1 MAMVLGVLALT
12 LAAPAQ
18 ARKPRYAGVMTLG
31 GGPVRTGSQGGYWQ
45 SRFTVSEPRRITYS
59 ACVVHLTR
67 KDTVSC
73 KPGHTGARGIS
84 RLFFAGFVN
93 AHPGRWAVRFFIH
106 GHQVASWRF
115 RVRSEGV

>member
-1 MAMVLGVLALT
+1 MAVVLAALALP

-18 ARKPRYAGVMTLG
+18 ARKQKYDGVMTLG
-31 GGPVRTGSQGGYWQ
+31 GGPVRTGSQGAYWQ
-45 SRFTVSEPRRITYS
+45 SRFTVSKPRRATYT

-73 KPGHTGARGIS
+73 KPGHTGARGVS

-93 AHPGRWAVRFFIH
+93 AHPGRWVVRFFIL
-106 GHQVASWRF
+106 GH
-115 RVRSEGV
+115 